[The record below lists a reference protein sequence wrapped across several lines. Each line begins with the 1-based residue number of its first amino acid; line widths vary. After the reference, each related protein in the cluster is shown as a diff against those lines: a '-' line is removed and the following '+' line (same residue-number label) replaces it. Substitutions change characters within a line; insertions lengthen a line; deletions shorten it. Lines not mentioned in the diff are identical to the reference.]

1 METRTSRRF
10 LQSRL
15 TPDMERKLVFF
26 TSSVRFGHHKRYQE
40 WFQNKVKTN
49 LLYNSDKSEIFIL
62 YFIFF
67 QYLNTPEAQSLRS
80 DLIRFIVGLIHP
92 TNELLCSDII
102 PRWAVIGWLITT
114 CTSNIALANAKMAL
128 FYDWVCYDPKNDN
141 IMNIGKISK
150 IINKFK
156 IIELIKFM
164 KLIIVKFEILCN

>member
-1 METRTSRRF
+1 MDFTF
-10 LQSRL
+10 L
-15 TPDMERKLVFF
+15 
-26 TSSVRFGHHKRYQE
+26 
-40 WFQNKVKTN
+40 
-49 LLYNSDKSEIFIL
+49 
-62 YFIFF
+62 

-150 IINKFK
+150 IVQKLT
-156 IIELIKFM
+156 IIEFIK
-164 KLIIVKFEILCN
+164 IYEIN

>member
-1 METRTSRRF
+1 
-10 LQSRL
+10 
-15 TPDMERKLVFF
+15 MERKLVFF

-40 WFQNKVKTN
+40 WFQNKVCLCFFLIIIINKIN
-49 LLYNSDKSEIFIL
+49 YS
-62 YFIFF
+62 FF

-128 FYDWVCYDPKNDN
+128 FYDWVCYDPKHDN
-141 IMNIGKISK
+141 IMNIGR
-150 IINKFK
+150 
-156 IIELIKFM
+156 
-164 KLIIVKFEILCN
+164 

>member
-1 METRTSRRF
+1 
-10 LQSRL
+10 
-15 TPDMERKLVFF
+15 MERKLVFF

-40 WFQNKVKTN
+40 WFQNKVCLCFFLIIIIKKI
-49 LLYNSDKSEIFIL
+49 NSS
-62 YFIFF
+62 FF

-128 FYDWVCYDPKNDN
+128 FYDWVCYDPKHDN
-141 IMNIGKISK
+141 IMNIGR
-150 IINKFK
+150 
-156 IIELIKFM
+156 
-164 KLIIVKFEILCN
+164 